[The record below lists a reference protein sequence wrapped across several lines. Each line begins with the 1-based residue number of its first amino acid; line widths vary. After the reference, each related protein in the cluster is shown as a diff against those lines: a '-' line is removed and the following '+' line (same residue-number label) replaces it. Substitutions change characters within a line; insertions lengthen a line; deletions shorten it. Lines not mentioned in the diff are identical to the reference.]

1 MELSSQYSDEDQEET
16 DDTDYEDYEEIYPD
30 DYEDEE
36 SDSVSDCESERF
48 KYEDEDCN
56 EDRDYSDEEPEIVC
70 TVSTSSTNSTK
81 QLGTEGVLSRRM
93 WDLMVIIITLCIAV
107 ILGLYSLT

>member
-1 MELSSQYSDEDQEET
+1 METSSQYSDEEQEDT

-48 KYEDEDCN
+48 KYEDEEFN
-56 EDRDYSDEEPEIVC
+56 EDKDYSDEEPEIVC
-70 TVSTSSTNSTK
+70 TVSMSSTNSTK
-81 QLGTEGVLSRRM
+81 QLGSESRRM

-107 ILGLYSLT
+107 LLGLYSLT